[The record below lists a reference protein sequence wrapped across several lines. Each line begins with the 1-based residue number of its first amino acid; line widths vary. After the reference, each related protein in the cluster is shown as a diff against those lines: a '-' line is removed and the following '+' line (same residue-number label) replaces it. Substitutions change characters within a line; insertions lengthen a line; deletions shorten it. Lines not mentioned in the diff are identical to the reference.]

1 MHSKYDASHVSK
13 SSGSSTTATAT
24 TTTTAIAPTTIT
36 SPAIATLPK
45 ADTVIGFGADYNLKT
60 YQHFIGSLRNTGFT
74 GNIIIGMGSWDDY
87 NYNYSGN
94 GNGNGNG
101 NDKQKFSYTHK
112 YRARGST
119 NANANAN
126 ASIKVDAIA
135 RNEILSYLSTQNVS
149 VQMISIAKCDNKEN
163 GGGDGICLQELQ
175 DWKLAWGSYALAR
188 NWLRECSACHSG
200 QVLLVP
206 VHSTFFLQSPF
217 QLQHKHKHQ
226 DDSAIGLHLYET
238 PFTIRNWRVEKFLR
252 QCKIFQWDVPLL
264 SSAIVQGDGMSVL
277 FYLETMVGEIHE
289 WRIRMHALESES
301 ESESDACHSNS
312 KLHGDEMA
320 IHNYLFYNGALRA
333 TVHDPN
339 SGHVS
344 LVPMGASYDNAVVD
358 ETSIVVAL
366 DGPNGAFRSWVETK
380 YKMGMGIAAAVMEGK
395 TKPYSSPLQSM
406 AMEYFVGGDRI
417 VLSRW
422 MDKNQQ

>member
-1 MHSKYDASHVSK
+1 MHSKYDARDITE
-13 SSGSSTTATAT
+13 SSDSSTATAN
-24 TTTTAIAPTTIT
+24 IASTTIT
-36 SPAIATLPK
+36 SIMSKQATATSTLPK

-60 YQHFIGSLRNTGFT
+60 YQQFIGSLRNTGFT
-74 GNIIIGMGSWDDY
+74 GNIIIGMGSWDGY
-87 NYNYSGN
+87 NY
-94 GNGNGNG
+94 
-101 NDKQKFSYTHK
+101 KHK
-112 YRARGST
+112 YHTRT
-119 NANANAN
+119 
-126 ASIKVDAIA
+126 SIKVDALA
-135 RNEILSYLSTQNVS
+135 RNEILSYLQTQNVS
-149 VQMISIAKCDNKEN
+149 VQMIPIIKCDNKDVLD
-163 GGGDGICLQELQ
+163 GDGEEYGICLKQLQ

-188 NWLRECSACHSG
+188 EWLRECTACHSG

-217 QLQHKHKHQ
+217 QHNHNHRQHGQQKHK

-238 PFTIRNWRVEKFLR
+238 PFPTRNWRVGKFLQ
-252 QCKIFQWDVPLL
+252 QCKEFQWDVPLL

-289 WRIRMHALESES
+289 WRTRMLASKSES
-301 ESESDACHSNS
+301 KSGADACHSNS

-320 IHNYLFYNGALRA
+320 MHNYLFYNGALRA
-333 TVHDPN
+333 TVHRPN

-344 LVPMGASYDNAVVD
+344 LVAMGASYDNAVGD

-380 YKMGMGIAAAVMEGK
+380 YRIETVVEGK

-406 AMEYFVGGDRI
+406 AMEYFVRGDRV
-417 VLSRW
+417 VLSEW
-422 MDKNQQ
+422 MDKNRQ